1 MRLLKI
7 GVYYP
12 NYLEQF
18 YARRPGLAA
27 RPYAAQHAT
36 LIADCFGSSD
46 FWTRALSGLGY
57 ETCDLVANAEPMQ
70 RAWAAERGLAFGE
83 AGWLFDITEAQVRD
97 FRPDVLLVADYSTVT
112 AAYIRRLRESCPSLR
127 LVLGWCGAPYH
138 DGSVFRECDVVL
150 SCVPELVEHFR
161 AEGHRSRHVN
171 HAFEPRVLE
180 KLGPPAAPAADFV
193 FLGSIV
199 KSEQF
204 HLERERILL
213 RLVEETGLQ
222 IWSEA
227 GLRPA
232 PPRQKGS
239 AAAGAQGGGRGAAA
253 RLRAFARESRL
264 LDVPILGGAARRAAR
279 LVRGGGASPSY
290 VSAAAPFVDGRIAA
304 RAHPPLFGLEMFG
317 RLRDSRVALNTHID
331 ISPINASNMRLFE
344 ATGVGTCLL
353 TDWKANLR
361 ELFEPDAEVVAYRDA
376 DECVEKVKCL
386 LGDEPLRRA
395 VAAAGQRRTLRDHTF
410 ASRAALI
417 DAVIREELTNG
428 RTAGPRRPLA

>member
-27 RPYAAQHAT
+27 QPYAAQHAA

-46 FWTRALSGLGY
+46 FWTKALSRVGY
-57 ETCDLVANAEPMQ
+57 ETCDLVANAAPLQE
-70 RAWAAERGLAFGE
+70 AWAAEHGLEFDE
-83 AGWLFDITEAQVRD
+83 AGWLFAITEAQVRD

-112 AAYIRRLRESCPSLR
+112 ADFLRRLRDVCPTLR
-127 LVLGWCGAPYH
+127 LVLGWCGAPYR

-150 SCVPELVEHFR
+150 SCVPEMVARFR
-161 AEGHRSRHVN
+161 EGGLRSRHVN

-180 KLGPPAAPAADFV
+180 KLGPAAAPPADFV
-193 FLGSIV
+193 FLGSVI
-199 KSEQF
+199 KADQF
-204 HLERERILL
+204 HVERETILL

-227 GLRPA
+227 ALGPSA
-232 PPRQKGS
+232 VAGGS
-239 AAAGAQGGGRGAAA
+239 GALA
-253 RLRAFARESRL
+253 RLRAL
-264 LDVPILGGAARRAAR
+264 ARR
-279 LVRGGGASPSY
+279 VRGGRPAPDSSP
-290 VSAAAPFVDGRIAA
+290 APFVDGRIAA
-304 RAHPPLFGLEMFG
+304 RARPPLFGLEMF
-317 RLRDSRVALNTHID
+317 RQLRDSRVALNTHID
-331 ISPINASNMRLFE
+331 ISPVSASNMRLFE
-344 ATGVGTCLL
+344 ATGVGSCLL

-376 DECVEKVKCL
+376 DECVEKVKYL
-386 LGDEPLRRA
+386 LDHESLRRD

-410 ASRAALI
+410 APRAAVI
-417 DAVIREELTNG
+417 DAVIREELSNG
-428 RTAGPRRPLA
+428 RVVRPRPSAA